1 MKILRSTIALLFVLT
16 LVAPSQLAFA
26 AAQDQPPAVT
36 PLMRGYRTG
45 YSDGYPAGVS
55 DQNAN
60 APKEYRNKLEYDR
73 GDRAYNPNWGSLE
86 DYRDGYRQ
94 GFEVGYNAGYDRKPF
109 DSTIPSDIKRRA
121 EDSAVQY
128 PVDQN
133 KAPVDQNKAPVDQN
147 KAPVDQNK
155 APVDQ
160 NKAPIE
166 QNKAPGGTDNGAPA
180 DQPGNGVSIPRDSI
194 MRVVLMNEISTDISQ
209 PGDRFQARVVDPK
222 TYDGAIL
229 EGHIAQLKRPGKTK
243 GIAELQLAFEQIRFS
258 NGRASKFS
266 AQVIEV
272 IPNGGTDA
280 GKVDSE
286 GGIKGQDSTKGDLGK
301 IGGAAGIGAVIGLI
315 FGGGSGAA
323 V

>member
-1 MKILRSTIALLFVLT
+1 MKILRSTLALLFALT

-26 AAQDQPPAVT
+26 AAQDQAPAVT

-45 YSDGYPAGVS
+45 DSEGYQAGVS

-60 APKEYRNKLEYDR
+60 GPKEYRNKLEYDR

-109 DSTIPSDIKRRA
+109 DSTIPSDIKRRT

-155 APVDQ
+155 AP
-160 NKAPIE
+160 
-166 QNKAPGGTDNGAPA
+166 GGADNGAPA

-258 NGRASKFS
+258 NGRA
-266 AQVIEV
+266 
-272 IPNGGTDA
+272 P
-280 GKVDSE
+280 
-286 GGIKGQDSTKGDLGK
+286 
-301 IGGAAGIGAVIGLI
+301 
-315 FGGGSGAA
+315 
-323 V
+323 